1 MSCVTFTRA
10 LVRPALLVAAASS
23 LAACSAASDPA
34 DADPT
39 GSAEESSTGES
50 AEGSSSAE
58 PPTEGTTSASD
69 DPSSRSEDAGVSVP
83 SSWEG
88 TILAEPGTSGT
99 SESEGASY
107 YEAVIDREGRTSLT
121 AEQVAQSEF
130 IAGFDDG
137 DQTYVPDC
145 NSSADTDGAM
155 VLCRLTGEDDSAVV
169 TVQVALA
176 PSAFDKTVVIHHV
189 DGQGPG
195 DFTVPTGTEIVAAAS
210 EEDDRASVTEGSAQE
225 TVIEAVMLA
234 EHPDGDIPAEVGATC
249 QVLDS
254 GDHLVCDVT
263 GTTDGG
269 GDGTW
274 YGTAQPGDD
283 TEPYYVFGLLPQS

>member
-1 MSCVTFTRA
+1 MS
-10 LVRPALLVAAASS
+10 ASS
-23 LAACSAASDPA
+23 SVS
-34 DADPT
+34 PT
-39 GSAEESSTGES
+39 Q
-50 AEGSSSAE
+50 GSSSAE

-69 DPSSRSEDAGVSVP
+69 DPSTSSEDTEVSLP

-88 TILAEPGTSGT
+88 TILAEPGTSRT
-99 SESEGASY
+99 SESDGASY

-145 NSSADTDGAM
+145 NSSADTEGAM
-155 VLCRLTGEDDSAVV
+155 VLCRLTGEDDSVVV

-176 PSAFDKTVVIHHV
+176 PSAFGKTVVIHHV

-234 EHPDGDIPAEVGATC
+234 EHPDGDIPAEVEATC

-283 TEPYYVFGLLPQS
+283 TEPYYMFGLLPQS